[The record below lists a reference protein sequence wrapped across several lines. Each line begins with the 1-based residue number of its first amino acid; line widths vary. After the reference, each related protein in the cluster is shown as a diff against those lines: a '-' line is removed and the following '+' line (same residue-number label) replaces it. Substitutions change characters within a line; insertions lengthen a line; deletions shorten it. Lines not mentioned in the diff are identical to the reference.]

1 MNEPK
6 TRVPRD
12 ARDRVLKLRKVIEHY
27 RTQFHVY
34 DKEEIIPE
42 ALDSLKHELAVL
54 EEKYPELIT
63 PQSPTQR
70 IGGAPLPE
78 FTKVT
83 HRIAQWSLNDAFSEE
98 DIRDFDE
105 RVRRFLE
112 QALGRSV
119 TPSYIC
125 ELKIDGLK
133 IVLSYEKGLLV
144 TAATR
149 GDGKVGEDVTSNVRT
164 IESVPLELPEP
175 VDMTVEGEVWLSTR
189 ELARINAARE
199 AGGEAPFAN
208 PRNAAA
214 GSIRQL
220 DPKIAAARRLDTFIY
235 ELAAWD
241 RALPKT
247 QYDALL
253 ELRRLGFKVNPH
265 ARRVDGVDGIISF
278 WKEWQVK
285 AKKEH
290 YWIDGVVVKVDERE
304 LQSLLGYTGKGP
316 RFAIAFKFPTEQVT
330 TIVEDIVLQVGRTG
344 VLTPVAHLRPVS
356 VLGTVVSRAT
366 LHNEDEI
373 KRLDVRVGDTVVL
386 EKAGDVI
393 PDIVRVLPE
402 LRTGKEK
409 PYVFPTHVEACGG
422 DGRIER
428 VPGQAAYR
436 CVNKNSFAQL
446 LRALSYFTSKSA
458 FNIEGLGPKIVE
470 ALMKAELVVT
480 PVDFFTL
487 TKGDLLELPHF
498 GERSAE
504 NLLAAIAARR
514 RIGLARFVTAL
525 SIEHV
530 GEETAHLLAREFGD
544 PDTLFSATTD
554 ALIRVD
560 GVGEV
565 VARSFV
571 SWVAHPEHSAMLARL
586 RKEIEIIPE
595 NKETSEEGPFSG
607 KTVVL
612 TGGLLSLSRD
622 EAKELIRSS
631 GGKVASSVSKETD
644 IVVAGTEAGSKLA
657 RAKELGIPI
666 MNEDEF
672 LGLLRK

>member
-12 ARDRVLKLRKVIEHY
+12 ARERVLKLRKAIEHY

-34 DKEEIIPE
+34 DKEEITPE
-42 ALDSLKHELAVL
+42 ALDSLKHELTLL
-54 EEKYPELIT
+54 EEKYPELVT
-63 PQSPTQR
+63 PSSPTQR

-78 FTKVT
+78 FTKIT
-83 HRIAQWSLNDAFSEE
+83 HRIAQWSLNDAFAEE

-105 RVRRFLE
+105 RVRRFLL

-119 TPSYIC
+119 VPSYIC

-133 IVLSYEKGLLV
+133 IVLTYEKGLLM

-175 VDMTVEGEVWLSTR
+175 INMTVEGEVWLSTR
-189 ELARINAARE
+189 ELARINVARE
-199 AGGEAPFAN
+199 ACGEAPFAN

-220 DPKIAAARRLDTFIY
+220 DPKIAAERRLDTFIY

-241 RALPKT
+241 RSLPKT
-247 QYDALL
+247 QHDALS

-265 ARRVDGVDGIISF
+265 ARCVDGVDGIIAF
-278 WKEWQVK
+278 WKEWQLK

-304 LQSLLGYTGKGP
+304 LQSVLGYTGKGP

-330 TIVEDIVLQVGRTG
+330 TVVEDIVLQVGRTG

-470 ALMKAELVVT
+470 ALMKADLVVT

-498 GERSAE
+498 GERSVE
-504 NLLAAIAARR
+504 NLLVAIAARR

-530 GEETAHLLAREFGD
+530 GEETAHLLAHHFGD
-544 PDTLFSATTD
+544 PERLFHATEEE
-554 ALIRVD
+554 LVEID

-565 VARSFV
+565 VAHSFV
-571 SWVAHPEHSAMLARL
+571 SWVAHPEHRAMLARL
-586 RKEIEIIPE
+586 RKEVEIVPE
-595 NKETSEEGPFSG
+595 NNDRSEEGVFSG

-631 GGKVASSVSKETD
+631 GGKVASSVSKETHL
-644 IVVAGTEAGSKLA
+644 VVAGTDAGSKLT

-666 MNEDEF
+666 INEEEF
-672 LGLLRK
+672 LRLLGK